1 MSLTGAI
8 GIVIFFL
15 GAYLLWQS
23 RREVVFWSAEFFR
36 ILRGEFSRHR
46 EPGSVDPSLR
56 VKPFAARSRRAG
68 AFRLASGF
76 ALLMLGPLLILLD
89 LVLE

>member
-1 MSLTGAI
+1 MSLTVAI

-46 EPGSVDPSLR
+46 EPGSAHPSVGVRRL
-56 VKPFAARSRRAG
+56 PSRRPG